1 MKKHLLLFLAA
12 VLSISAFAA
21 DLNPFAYDL
30 KTSKN
35 SDGGIRL
42 HFSINAPAPRVEVY
56 IVVGGTDKLLRTYTD
71 VAKNSY
77 YTDITASDANSLG
90 ISAGSL
96 YSWKVKVTTP
106 NRSSSA
112 EYVGRKINNL
122 PIFSMDIDNN
132 PQSPYFGR
140 ILTSHGTD
148 RVSSAH
154 GIYAYKADFSADGG
168 RNFGTGVKT
177 YANWYS
183 GNHLTPYRIR
193 IAQDGSGRIFL
204 GNFDLSQTGAY
215 LWQVD
220 PANLKSWTQL
230 ISRSW
235 MKSNVGKNVDDV
247 TNTLDVYNF
256 GLDVRT
262 NGNQY
267 ELLLLSGNNAGAPF
281 LTGSCFSGIYTIPNI
296 NNPTTNTTYKQL
308 KWKTQKGEESIRN
321 LFGSAIN
328 ASAIFDKNGNVWY
341 CGNSS
346 SGTQGS
352 YPGVAHQM
360 KNSTDYKIN
369 YDNSITQLQKQY
381 TASGG
386 IRYDK
391 NHSRIAIA
399 QGDKNRP
406 NIAASIWTVNHGDG
420 TTHPTLSSRVDLNA
434 GSVIGSTEWYITD
447 IAWDYADNVY
457 VCVRNVGS
465 GIRGVYAFATDLNAE
480 VMNTPARSNFTLT
493 LPTGVKEGT
502 TGLNPY
508 AYDVRAAY
516 NEATHKLNVNFSL
529 NDDAYNDGTGGNA
542 DGVQIYLSDDPAT
555 PKKWYVDG
563 VPANMCFKGTNKTRN
578 IDLSTGKDLRG
589 NDLPRNTDLYVS
601 VTVQGDRT
609 NTSPREISASH
620 KIYFGQGIAVN
631 KNPMSKNFGK
641 IFVTEA
647 WQNYGKDLN
656 GNLLSSYSTQGLAGM
671 YIISPNFDFN
681 TTCYTGGNDF
691 SYFVIDHQ
699 DPYSSSLKKRG
710 YQPWRVRVSDE
721 GRIFICSNDMHQR
734 QTPDANSLRDGIAI
748 WEVDTTN
755 FNTWTPI
762 LRGKRQADYTFT
774 YKDVNGNNQFIGP
787 VCGMDV
793 RGKGENLTL
802 LIYTVNKSGVDYSAS
817 GFRAYEYNV
826 KSRALTPISAFNNG
840 GYGIAFELV
849 SLVYGVDGSYW
860 FGASRATG
868 EQRNLAHVKLD
879 GKTRDYENYNTEFRG
894 GAGLINYKSTY
905 SNATINSNNHSWLIA
920 GKDNNAGSNGYFD
933 VFLVPMSDGG
943 GAGVTRMDGNGGRPN
958 WQKIQVTGMQRSLND
973 FAIDYAENLYVVGDE
988 GKLLRAF
995 AMPYCGEKTTPA
1007 LNQTASQ
1014 QYSFQLKGQPVTWHA
1029 YHCPETTINEDLW
1042 ELFMED
1048 YNEWYFTTKKII
1060 PQTRSPQHISNAFGF
1075 TYVAESL
1082 KQTYPDGLVIDFL
1095 QNHPQW
1101 KWLYNYINT
1110 IVENEANSPI
1120 SNEALWSAFKSAAG
1134 ITTLGTL
1141 AELRET
1147 DGGGFKEICL
1157 ALTIDKLQTVFDNSN
1172 WVWLKQHIM
1181 DTQETQLS
1189 TSIMCD
1195 NGTTR
1200 NPVTL
1205 KSGYTYGDNSGA
1217 PWRYAT
1223 AAFFLQSQYKAGY
1236 PASADF
1242 SAAGLPSAWGP
1253 KAKAAGK
1260 TYTFSLTGELAWRL
1274 HVHAFFNKTNHVT
1287 YPVSGEE
1294 KTTATAD
1301 FTHAGDPYEWYNTWA
1316 EVTFPKT
1323 MSTGDAMPKIRRS
1336 GYIFSGWYYGTE
1348 DGFTRSEKVAD
1359 SGYNENANNHSHLW
1373 ARWQE
1378 VCFYEGY
1385 VTHPDE
1391 HDFDIKDLKNLNYN
1405 EDLVRLAEGKSIQI
1419 DVERKLQ
1426 GGMYNTMML
1435 PFSIPEKDYLLQVTD
1450 QEGTNIFDSEKR
1462 GSTPSI
1468 LVYEGFETIN
1478 VSGEDILQ
1486 IKFHELGDVPNNGE
1500 EPDRYESIFAYT
1512 PFFIKPTGG
1521 NITSRMHFWSAYISE
1536 DVAAPQVGE
1545 GVSFVP
1551 HFVPNKVTVPEGA
1564 SALILVAENR
1574 LAHLVGDDVMLGLRG
1589 YFLVPEALSNQP
1601 AQICVKTNSE
1611 TGIKDIFV
1619 PDEAEASAY
1628 KILQKQRV
1636 LIIRENKIYDIL
1648 GNLLYE
1654 L

>member
-12 VLSISAFAA
+12 VLSISAFAV
-21 DLNPFAYDL
+21 DLNPFAYNL
-30 KTSKN
+30 YTSTN
-35 SDGGIRL
+35 TDGGTRL
-42 HFSINAPAPRVEVY
+42 NFSLNAPAPTVEVY
-56 IVVGGTDKLLRTYTD
+56 INVGGAEKKIRTISPAGKGNHPID
-71 VAKNSY
+71 L
-77 YTDITASDANSLG
+77 TASDAA
-90 ISAGSL
+90 SAGLTAGSS
-96 YSWKVKVTTP
+96 YSWKVKVKTP
-106 NRSSSA
+106 DRSSSA
-112 EYVGRKINNL
+112 EYVGRKVSDK
-122 PIFSMDIDNN
+122 PIFSIDIDNN
-132 PQSPYFGR
+132 PASPYFSR
-140 ILTSHGTD
+140 ILATHGTD
-148 RVSSAH
+148 NIANAQ
-154 GIYAYKADFSADGG
+154 GIYAYNAAFEADGG
-168 RNFGTGVKT
+168 RNMGTGIAT
-177 YANWYS
+177 YSSWWA

-204 GNFDLSQTGAY
+204 GNYDVSHTGAY

-230 ISRSW
+230 IARSY
-235 MKSNVGKNVDDV
+235 MKNNVGKNADDL
-247 TNTLDVYNF
+247 TNTSNVYNF
-256 GLDVRT
+256 GLDLRT
-262 NGNQY
+262 SGNKY
-267 ELLLLSGNNAGAPF
+267 ELLLLSAVSAGSNF
-281 LTGSCFSGIYTIPNI
+281 STGQVFSGIYTIPNI
-296 NNPTTNTTYKQL
+296 TAPTSNCTYKQL
-308 KWKTQKGEESIRN
+308 VWQKVTGEQSVRN
-321 LFGSAIN
+321 LFGSAVN
-328 ASAIFDKNGNVWY
+328 ASAIFDKFGNAWY
-341 CGNSS
+341 CGNSAGGEQS
-346 SGTQGS
+346 T
-352 YPGVAHQM
+352 YPGLAHQFATA
-360 KNSTDYKIN
+360 NTYKID
-369 YDNSITQLQKQY
+369 YDDNDTHFQKKY
-381 TASGG
+381 TSAGG
-386 IRYDK
+386 MRYDRTY
-391 NHSRIAIA
+391 SRMVVA
-399 QGDKNRP
+399 QGAQKD
-406 NIAASIWTVNHGDG
+406 IVGCIYTVTQASVATR
-420 TTHPTLSSRVDLNA
+420 PTLGSRVDLNA
-434 GSVIGSTEWYITD
+434 GAAKGSTGWYVTD
-447 IAWDYADNVY
+447 FAWDYADNIY
-457 VCVRNVGS
+457 ACVRNTSAGV
-465 GIRGVYAFATDLNAE
+465 RGVYAFATDLGGKVLE
-480 VMNTPARSNFTLT
+480 VPARSNFTLK
-493 LPTGVKEGT
+493 LPAAGVVGT

-508 AYDVRAAY
+508 AYDVSATY
-516 NEATHKLNVNFSL
+516 NDATYQLTVKFSL
-529 NDDAYNDGTGGNA
+529 NADAYNDGLGGNA
-542 DGVQIYLSDDPAT
+542 DGVQIYLSDDPAN

-563 VPANMCFKGTNKTRN
+563 VPANMCFKGENKTRN

-589 NDLPRNTDLYVS
+589 TDLPRNTDLYVS

-609 NTSPREISASH
+609 NTRPREVDKSH
-620 KIYFGQGIAVN
+620 QIYFGQGIAVN
-631 KNPMSKNFGK
+631 KNPFSKNFGK

-656 GNLLSSYSTQGLAGM
+656 GNLLSSYITQGLAGM
-671 YIISPNFDFN
+671 YVINPNFDFN
-681 TTCYTGGNDF
+681 TTRYTGGNDF

-699 DPYSSSLKKRG
+699 DPYSQSLKKRG
-710 YQPWRVRVSDE
+710 FQPWRVRVSEE

-755 FNTWTPI
+755 FDTWTPI

-793 RGKGENLTL
+793 REKGDNLTL
-802 LIYTVNKSGVDYSAS
+802 LIYTVNKSGVDYASS

-826 KSRALTPISAFNNG
+826 KSKSLTPISAFNSG

-868 EQRNLAHVKLD
+868 NERNLAHVKLD
-879 GKTRDYENYNTEFRG
+879 GKTQDYENKNTEFRG

-905 SNATINSNNHSWLIA
+905 SNATINSTNHSWLIA
-920 GKDNNAGSNGYFD
+920 GKDNSAGSNGYFD

-943 GAGVTRMDGNGGRPN
+943 GASVTRMDGSGGRPN
-958 WQKIQVTGMQRSLND
+958 WQKIQVTGMKRSLND

-1007 LNQTASQ
+1007 LNQSASA
-1014 QYSFQLKGQPVTWHA
+1014 QYKFQLKGQPIIWHP
-1029 YHCPETTINEDLW
+1029 YHCPEAMVNEDLW

-1048 YNEWYFTTKKII
+1048 YNEWYLDKGII
-1060 PQTRSPQHISNAFGF
+1060 TQARSPQEISNAFGF
-1075 TYVAESL
+1075 MYVQDDL
-1082 KQTYPDGLVIDFL
+1082 KNQYPDGLVVDFI
-1095 QNHPQW
+1095 QNHPKW
-1101 KWLYNYINT
+1101 NWLYNYINT
-1110 IVENEANSPI
+1110 VVDNEANSPI
-1120 SNEALWSAFKSAAG
+1120 SNEALWAAFKAAAN
-1134 ITTLGTL
+1134 ITSLGTL
-1141 AELRET
+1141 VTLKEGTNGGFTSMLGT
-1147 DGGGFKEICL
+1147 DGIKDATVL
-1157 ALTIDKLQTVFDNSN
+1157 SSVLDKAE
-1172 WVWLKQHIM
+1172 WEWLKSYIQT
-1181 DTQETQLS
+1181 TQSAQKGVS
-1189 TSIMCD
+1189 VVGD
-1195 NGTTR
+1195 DGTTR
-1200 NPVTL
+1200 AVAELPNDIASQAAL
-1205 KSGYTYGDNSGA
+1205 
-1217 PWRYAT
+1217 WRYAV
-1223 AAFFLQSQYKAGY
+1223 AAFFLQTQHKIQF
-1236 PASADF
+1236 PATADF

-1359 SGYNENANNHSHLW
+1359 SGYDENVTNNKHIW

-1385 VTHPDE
+1385 VKHPDE
-1391 HDFDIKDLKNLNYN
+1391 HDFDIKDRKDLNYN

-1426 GGMYNTMML
+1426 SGMYNTMML
-1435 PFSIPEKDYLLQVTD
+1435 PFAIPEKDYLLKVTD
-1450 QEGTNIFDSEKR
+1450 MDGTNIFDPDK
-1462 GSTPSI
+1462 GGAMPSI

-1478 VSGEDILQ
+1478 VGGEDMLQ
-1486 IKFHELGDVPNNGE
+1486 IIFHELGDGNHDNNEDSEG
-1500 EPDRYESIFAYT
+1500 RKYESIFAYT
-1512 PFFIKPTGG
+1512 PFFIQPNS
-1521 NITSRMHFWSAYISE
+1521 NITSRMHFWPAYISE
-1536 DVAAPQVGE
+1536 AAAIPQVGE
-1545 GVSFVP
+1545 GVSFVS

-1574 LAHLVGDDVMLGLRG
+1574 LAHLVGDDEMLGLRG
-1589 YFLVPEALSNQP
+1589 YFLVPEVLSNQP